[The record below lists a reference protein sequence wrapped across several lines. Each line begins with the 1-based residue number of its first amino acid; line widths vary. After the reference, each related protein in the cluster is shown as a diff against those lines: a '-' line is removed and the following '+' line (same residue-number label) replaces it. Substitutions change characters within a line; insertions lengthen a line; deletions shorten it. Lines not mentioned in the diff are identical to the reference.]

1 LPAADGILRLLEN
14 GGWHDI
20 REVIDNSGLHEREAE
35 ILLDFLFEYN
45 FVELDKKRQR
55 IRLTPSLCN
64 FVKKTEL
71 VEEKEAI
78 KE

>member
-1 LPAADGILRLLEN
+1 MK
-14 GGWHDI
+14 
-20 REVIDNSGLHEREAE
+20 EVIDNSGLHNREAE

-64 FVKKTEL
+64 LVKKTEL